1 MDSPT
6 KKGVRPKQH
15 PYTYYTNYPSIKLK
29 RQANQKYPNT
39 YNTKRKEQRKNSN
52 THLTKMSKI
61 IANST

>member
-1 MDSPT
+1 MDSPSK
-6 KKGVRPKQH
+6 KKGLTQTTPLH
-15 PYTYYTNYPSIKLK
+15 LLHYYPSIKLK